1 MQCTY
6 IGKFTVEH
14 TQFKKRRMVGSE
26 INKALESVVD
36 NGISCESYRE
46 MEARRLMKIG

>member
-6 IGKFTVEH
+6 IGNFTDEH
-14 TQFKKRRMVGSE
+14 RQVKKRRMVGSD
-26 INKALESVVD
+26 IDKALESVVH